1 MKRLA
6 GRTRRKLL
14 GKPEPTNAARIPTLF
29 RVRIEPSSIQINV
42 APGWTE
48 PVEEIEDP
56 ESSLAPHLIR
66 RVLIWKADQDPAA
79 IELAESLHVALFTK
93 SKTTLAYVE
102 EINPTTSGAPTML
115 DVVERIRPRENA
127 HFLVRQ
133 SSLVIIQDPASNL
146 PIAVAHTW
154 PGARVILVLTRP
166 PAFPAA
172 ELIGVEALLLRR
184 DVELPADVLD
194 VTPFHAEFDTE
205 AELHSNIRALWNVA
219 RPYPRGHLSIIKG
232 SADAL
237 GVYEPTGMEEIL
249 VAMSPNWEFPTEGIT
264 TFRHY
269 LLSVWSSAQAVAIH
283 SKFTYSYESLVSR
296 ADENLFMVLIQRGAR
311 VTFTTAAQVAR

>member
-6 GRTRRKLL
+6 GRAQRKLL
-14 GKPEPTNAARIPTLF
+14 GKPDPANAARIPTLF
-29 RVRIEPSSIQINV
+29 RVRIEPSSIRINV
-42 APGWTE
+42 PPTWTE

-56 ESSLAPHLIR
+56 ESSLAPHLVR
-66 RVLIWKADQDPAA
+66 RVLVWNAGQDPAA
-79 IELAESLHVALFTK
+79 IELAEGLRAALFTRT
-93 SKTTLAYVE
+93 KTTLAYVE
-102 EINPTTSGAPTML
+102 EINPNASGAPTML
-115 DVVERIRPRENA
+115 DVVERIRPRESA

-133 SSLVIIQDPASNL
+133 SSLVIIQDPSSNL

-166 PAFPAA
+166 PAFPAE

-184 DVELPADVLD
+184 GVELPAEVLD
-194 VTPFHAEFDTE
+194 VTPFHGEFDTE

-237 GVYEPTGMEEIL
+237 GVYEPTGIEDIL
-249 VAMSPNWEFPTEGIT
+249 VAMPPNWEIPTEGIT

-269 LLSVWSSAQAVAIH
+269 LLAVWSSAQAVAIH

-311 VTFTTAAQVAR
+311 VTFTTASQVAR

>member
-1 MKRLA
+1 M
-6 GRTRRKLL
+6 
-14 GKPEPTNAARIPTLF
+14 
-29 RVRIEPSSIQINV
+29 RIEPSSIRVNV
-42 APGWTE
+42 PPTWTD

-66 RVLIWKADQDPAA
+66 HVLIWRAGQDSAA
-79 IELAESLHVALFTK
+79 IALAEGLRTALFTK
-93 SKTTLAYVE
+93 TRTTLAYIE
-102 EINPTTSGAPTML
+102 EINPNASGAPTML
-115 DVVERIRPRENA
+115 DVVERIRPSERA
-127 HFLVRQ
+127 HYLVRQ
-133 SSLVIIQDPASNL
+133 SSLVIIQDPPTNL

-154 PGARVILVLTRP
+154 PGARVILILTRP
-166 PAFPAA
+166 PAFPAT

-184 DVELPADVLD
+184 GVELPAEVLA
-194 VTPFHAEFDTE
+194 VMPFQAEFETE

-232 SADAL
+232 SAVAL
-237 GVYEPTGMEEIL
+237 GIYEPSGIEDIL
-249 VAMSPNWEFPTEGIT
+249 VAMPPNWTFPTEEAT

-269 LLSVWSSAQAVAIH
+269 LLAVWSSAEAVAIH

-311 VTFTTAAQVAR
+311 VTFTTASQAVR